1 MRKIQLL
8 ILILCTLSLGVF
20 GQGITITSGPEVLPD
35 EVNHYAVKGVSD
47 NGRYIYGGWG
57 NPVYVSFVYD
67 TESDK
72 VEVLEAESREGVQ
85 VIKVLS
91 DGSVILVYFTT
102 EGLRSLYTY
111 TAR

>member
-85 VIKVLS
+85 IIKVLS
-91 DGSVILVYFTT
+91 DRSDILGYSPQKASV
-102 EGLRSLYTY
+102 
-111 TAR
+111 A

>member
-47 NGRYIYGGWG
+47 NGRYIYGGWVTLSMSASYMIRRVTKWRFSR
-57 NPVYVSFVYD
+57 P
-67 TESDK
+67 K
-72 VEVLEAESREGVQ
+72 AERA
-85 VIKVLS
+85 
-91 DGSVILVYFTT
+91 Y
-102 EGLRSLYTY
+102 R
-111 TAR
+111 